1 MKLFQNEL
9 SKFFTLKYFNSIVDF
24 LADMFTFIFFN
35 RSNLPLSKTVEQL
48 MEMKSIVS
56 S

>member
-24 LADMFTFIFFN
+24 LADMFTFFFLIDPIYPFQKLLN
-35 RSNLPLSKTVEQL
+35 NWWKWNPS
-48 MEMKSIVS
+48 
-56 S
+56 